1 MNGNGGR
8 PILDGLTGR
17 LIALGVFIACGAA
30 LAFIYR
36 DTLFPPAV
44 EKISGN
50 SDPFFRCFA
59 DSTLKID
66 KMVAD
71 GLVTGAQAR
80 LFRNR
85 AEARCRAES
94 ERAKRSAPGAPNPMP
109 K

>member
-1 MNGNGGR
+1 MNANSKR
-8 PILDGLTGR
+8 PILDGVAGR
-17 LIALGVFIACGAA
+17 LIGLAVFIVCAAA
-30 LAFIYR
+30 LAYIYR
-36 DTLFPPAV
+36 DTLLPPAV
-44 EKISGN
+44 EQASEK
-50 SDPFFRCFA
+50 DDAFFHCFA

-71 GLVTGAQAR
+71 GLVTAAQAR

-94 ERAKRSAPGAPNPMP
+94 DRAVGSVPGTRAPGT

>member
-8 PILDGLTGR
+8 PILDGYAGR
-17 LIALGVFIACGAA
+17 LIALAVFIGCAA
-30 LAFIYR
+30 TLAYIYR

-44 EKISGN
+44 EQAAEQN
-50 SDPFFRCFA
+50 DPFFRCFA

-71 GLVTGAQAR
+71 GLISGAQAR

-94 ERAKRSAPGAPNPMP
+94 DRAAGSTAGPP
-109 K
+109 KPKPK